1 MKQQFIVEQAQNGV
15 EALKILEEKNI
26 DLVVSDIIMPE
37 MDGFELCRNIK
48 SNIEFCHIP
57 VVLLTAKNDLDSKIE
72 WLKMGA
78 DVYIEKPFF
87 FPVFIG
93 SVDVFVR

>member
-1 MKQQFIVEQAQNGV
+1 
-15 EALKILEEKNI
+15 
-26 DLVVSDIIMPE
+26 

-72 WLKMGA
+72 GLKM
-78 DVYIEKPFF
+78 VLMLYI
-87 FPVFIG
+87 
-93 SVDVFVR
+93 